1 MIWLLYALAAFA
13 GIAMFS
19 LGWAAVWRASEIT
32 DPAEKRAACLRM
44 VNELEE

>member
-19 LGWAAVWRASEIT
+19 LGWAAVWRHCEVP
-32 DPAEKRAACLRM
+32 DPAEKRAACLRAYSN
-44 VNELEE
+44 VED